1 MFRISGRPGSAE
13 IGLATDVGLYLNFDV
28 TNDVNQSLTGL
39 PAGCPGGF
47 NFAKDAKCP
56 VNKLE
61 EPHGTTPLYQ
71 MVEEYAHDQNRWMED
86 FVPTME
92 KMMSNGYNNDD
103 LIDSGYDY
111 ASIKCYG
118 RSRFRT
124 TNCIYKS
131 EGDGDVR

>member
-1 MFRISGRPGSAE
+1 MALP
-13 IGLATDVGLYLNFDV
+13 TDVGLYLDFNV
-28 TNDVNQSLTGL
+28 TDDGR
-39 PAGCPGGF
+39 PFGCPGGF
-47 NFAKDAKCP
+47 DSLSDPQCD
-56 VNKLE
+56 VNKIE
-61 EPHGTTPLYQ
+61 EPLGAKPSHEI
-71 MVEEYAHDQNRWMED
+71 VEEYAKDQNAWIAD
-86 FVPTME
+86 FIPAME